1 MKLELTSWIQ
11 SYLKW
16 LSDKTIVIWFSG
28 WPDSIATY
36 NLILKYYQEQTRD
49 TSKIFL
55 AHFNHKAREE
65 SNQEADFIKENY
77 KNTLLGEYSKKSNKE
92 ADYRK
97 ERHDFFRKCLIDKD
111 TKTLILGH
119 NLTDRLETTLLNIE
133 RGAWPNGIGNME
145 EIGQKEYLLD
155 SQYTILRPLLSFPKF
170 QIIKYCEAHD
180 LKYFIDKTN
189 DDITVSKRNKIRA
202 EIIKPLEQGDKAPL
216 KNRIDKYTSN
226 APWEEQ
232 IEIYELFQV
241 PNVEFREQ
249 LQEWYTLFYTHPNSL
264 RFYHKRIHLADYFG
278 FEYLYKINNVL
289 SLDDLIELLKA
300 IHEYGNTTSARLQ
313 EYLRFIRNSKSGYKM
328 IWKRKF
334 FHCHGWMYLILENSK
349 ENIGQALQ
357 FWLQWEYKNNLDQIR
372 TIDLDLDY
380 YKGKP
385 INKYLI
391 NNKVPI
397 FVRKFVPVQIDN
409 TGKIIK
415 TLIQPVLDK
424 IHEWLNGKL

>member
-145 EIGQKEYLLD
+145 EIGQKE
-155 SQYTILRPLLSFPKF
+155 KG
-170 QIIKYCEAHD
+170 
-180 LKYFIDKTN
+180 
-189 DDITVSKRNKIRA
+189 NKN
-202 EIIKPLEQGDKAPL
+202 E
-216 KNRIDKYTSN
+216 
-226 APWEEQ
+226 
-232 IEIYELFQV
+232 
-241 PNVEFREQ
+241 
-249 LQEWYTLFYTHPNSL
+249 
-264 RFYHKRIHLADYFG
+264 
-278 FEYLYKINNVL
+278 
-289 SLDDLIELLKA
+289 
-300 IHEYGNTTSARLQ
+300 
-313 EYLRFIRNSKSGYKM
+313 
-328 IWKRKF
+328 
-334 FHCHGWMYLILENSK
+334 
-349 ENIGQALQ
+349 
-357 FWLQWEYKNNLDQIR
+357 
-372 TIDLDLDY
+372 
-380 YKGKP
+380 
-385 INKYLI
+385 
-391 NNKVPI
+391 NNKEEMIP
-397 FVRKFVPVQIDN
+397 KN
-409 TGKIIK
+409 
-415 TLIQPVLDK
+415 L
-424 IHEWLNGKL
+424 E